1 MQRRLTL
8 PSHHFEVRRKNK
20 MEWYEVA
27 AELNEKIVSGDT
39 ESAIER
45 ISQELRELPDSPF
58 HVALTLGF
66 TNTPEQVADHFDRF
80 LIDQR
85 FEVKA
90 VYTETNGFDINP
102 DRWFFDVF
110 AFQSYGG
117 SEDLDWLCEWDSGSS
132 PDMTL
137 TGMEELQKV
146 YDSEAFENDE
156 FSKAGEFSSLLVVS
170 KFQDLI
176 RRSIPHMKKL
186 ESPLLAT
193 SHDYD
198 FIAEF
203 KK

>member
-1 MQRRLTL
+1 MD
-8 PSHHFEVRRKNK
+8 
-20 MEWYEVA
+20 WYEIA
-27 AELNEKIVSGDT
+27 AELNEKIVAADT
-39 ESAIER
+39 EFAVTR
-45 ISQELRELPDSPF
+45 ISKELKGLSDSPF
-58 HVALTLGF
+58 HIALALDF
-66 TNTPEQVADHFDRF
+66 TNPPEQIADHFDRF
-80 LIDQR
+80 LADQK

-110 AFQSYGG
+110 AFQSHGG
-117 SEDLDWLCEWDSGSS
+117 SEDLDWLCEWDSGSY

-137 TGMEELQKV
+137 TGMEELQKI
-146 YDSEAFENDE
+146 YASEAFENDD
-156 FSKAGEFSSLLVVS
+156 FSRAGEFSSLLVVS

-186 ESPLLAT
+186 KSPLLAT